1 MKGMIISMLT
11 NEQIFLLKKHNI
23 NPSNVLKND
32 NFLYKYTY
40 VDMGGLLILDLID
53 IDEQYFEM
61 MKIEKNIKQR
71 KLYIEKALKMED
83 FSKILFLMDKPY
95 RLEVYKQ
102 IFEEIPNEDKY
113 KIFIDLYVNAEYGFS
128 NISKRF
134 LNEILK
140 YKPKIDLSDL
150 DDEIVI
156 YRGEGLKSTKKE
168 NALSWTTDIK
178 VAKFFANRFNSNGK
192 IYKGKVKKENII
204 DFLRDRSESEIL
216 VQYKYIYDVRRIDNK

>member
-1 MKGMIISMLT
+1 MMLSQQQIS
-11 NEQIFLLKKHNI
+11 ILKKHNI
-23 NPSNVLKND
+23 DATKIIKND

-40 VDMGGLLILDLID
+40 IDMGGLLIFDLID
-53 IDEQYFEM
+53 IEENYFEQ
-61 MKIEKNIKQR
+61 MKIAHIIQTR
-71 KLYIEKALKMED
+71 KSYIEKALKMKD
-83 FSKILFLMDKPY
+83 FSKILFLMEKPY
-95 RLEVYKQ
+95 RLEVYKR
-102 IFEEIPNEDKY
+102 IFEAIPNEDKY
-113 KIFIDLYVNAEYGFS
+113 KIFIDLYVNAEYGFN
-128 NISKRF
+128 NISKIF

>member
-1 MKGMIISMLT
+1 MLT

>member
-1 MKGMIISMLT
+1 MLT

-128 NISKRF
+128 NISESF

-150 DDEIVI
+150 DDEIII
-156 YRGEGLKSTKKE
+156 YRGEGLKSNKKE
-168 NALSWTTDIK
+168 KALSWTTDIK
-178 VAKFFANRFNSNGK
+178 VARFFANRFNNNGRV
-192 IYKGKVKKENII
+192 YKGKVKKENII